1 MKGILDAKSNFGIGG
16 FGLALGLCDGAAGD
30 CRLLAEQGS
39 ESLEQALN
47 ETQNETSRDLLLQEA
62 LDAYNKTVEI
72 DPQSVW
78 ACRKRAESC
87 LS

>member
-1 MKGILDAKSNFGIGG
+1 M
-16 FGLALGLCDGAAGD
+16 ALLWGSAMAQQETAGYW
-30 CRLLAEQGS
+30 LSKGS